1 MSTLTLAIQI
11 TVLMAMAASAPAHAQ
26 DLFQRSAEIGRG
38 PSAQTE
44 VYRGRDRID
53 LRMGGE
59 LLPELTRRTSGTAE
73 LGLSGTLD
81 MDFACGKFDVNASLK
96 SLFGK
101 EARSEFTRGLIE
113 YALSEITGSALT
125 LLCEASP
132 TACQVFQH
140 HRVNANAMLKV
151 NHDWCRSVEQGID
164 TGLQSAQASA
174 IKDCLAEKQRQG
186 MAVDDAKH
194 ACQTPSTLRGFG
206 GIKVSEI
213 RIVDELT
220 RALNLSSQ
228 DQKLA
233 KQYLSDVA
241 YSTRGASGTIRPSA
255 VSDAFE
261 QRRQDKYTAWEQAF
275 AEAAS
280 TGTISPDIRE
290 KLGPKGARQMLVED
304 LRQVASLSPAQHG
317 LFLWHMATEAAFFE
331 VELEVTN
338 VERWLATL
346 RRDPQADRGTV
357 QLVERQLAD
366 LQSEMAQLRQLRQA
380 EEGWNREL
388 LRMTETLQRQAV
400 TKTTTEAYRE
410 VANQKGDQVLRQLP
424 RFGALST
431 RTGSSSASGT
441 ACCEPPISGG
451 SPGVSM
457 NFGLDGK

>member
-1 MSTLTLAIQI
+1 MSILTLVVQI
-11 TVLMAMAASAPAHAQ
+11 TVLMAVAASAPAHAQ
-26 DLFQRSAEIGRG
+26 DLFQRSAQIGPG
-38 PSAQTE
+38 TSTQTD
-44 VYRGRDRID
+44 VYSSRDRTD
-53 LRMGGE
+53 LRIGGD
-59 LLPELTRRTSGTAE
+59 LLPEMARSAPRSAQ
-73 LGLSGTLD
+73 LGVGGTLD
-81 MDFACGKFDVNASLK
+81 LDFACGKFDLNASLK
-96 SLFGK
+96 SVFGK
-101 EARSEFTRGLIE
+101 EARSEFTKGLIE

-140 HRVNANAMLKV
+140 HRINANAMLKV
-151 NHDWCRSVEQGID
+151 NQDWCRSVEQGID
-164 TGLQSAQASA
+164 TGLQSARASA

-186 MAVDDAKH
+186 MAVDDAKQ
-194 ACQTPSTLRGFG
+194 ACQTPTTLRGFG
-206 GIKVSEI
+206 GVKVPEI

-220 RALNLSSQ
+220 RALNLGSQ
-228 DQKLA
+228 DQNLA
-233 KQYLSDVA
+233 KKYLSDVA
-241 YSTRGASGTIRPSA
+241 VSPQGASGTVRPSA
-255 VSDAFE
+255 VSEAFE
-261 QRRQDKYTAWEQAF
+261 QRRQGKYGAWEQAF

-280 TGTISPDIRE
+280 SGTISQDVRD

-304 LRQVASLSPAQHG
+304 LRQVALLSPSQHS

-338 VERWLATL
+338 VERWLTTL

-357 QLVERQLAD
+357 QQVERQLAD
-366 LQSEMAQLRQLRQA
+366 LRSEMAQLRQLRQS

-400 TKTTTEAYRE
+400 TQTTTEAYRQD
-410 VANQKGDQVLRQLP
+410 ANQKGDQVLRQLP

-441 ACCEPPISGG
+441 ACCEPPLAGG